1 MAPHSIF
8 SKSLRFCRVFYRNG
22 HPVGGMASHFGPQK
36 QLFCTRLTGRSE
48 IPADQDDSTVSYL
61 VNSCGLSPE
70 SATLVSHTV
79 KLQSLEKPDSVLALL
94 KHYEFS
100 EAQISKVVQR
110 LPHILL
116 ADVEQTLLPNLE
128 FYCSIGMSRLHL
140 ARTLSYNPWLMSLS
154 LKNDIVPAYSFF
166 KSVVISDVKVI
177 HILKHKSWIFREN
190 LSKNLIP
197 NIELV
202 RELGIPQSCIA
213 LLLTSYTDVVMK
225 KPELF
230 SQLVHQV
237 TEMGFDPQ
245 NLSFVQAI
253 HALYGKE
260 TTWKRCQEV
269 YRRWGWSENHIR
281 SAFRVSPLCMV
292 MSEKKLMGTMDF
304 LVNKMGWQ
312 SQTIAKHPHV
322 LSYSLQKR
330 FIPRFSVV
338 RVLFLK
344 GLIEEENLSL
354 ATGISKSEKYFLDR
368 FVNRYLSQ
376 VPQLLDVYRGKVDIQ
391 DVL

>member
-1 MAPHSIF
+1 
-8 SKSLRFCRVFYRNG
+8 
-22 HPVGGMASHFGPQK
+22 MASHFGPQK